1 MIGVLV
7 HAKEKPW
14 LTKGLAKSV
23 KKKYMSYKCFLNTLT
38 LPMKRHTS
46 LQKKKKNQTGK
57 LKPNVKATWKV
68 LDDHPYLRQILMKFP
83 IQLN

>member
-46 LQKKKKNQTGK
+46 LQKKEKKSNWEAKTK
-57 LKPNVKATWKV
+57 C
-68 LDDHPYLRQILMKFP
+68 
-83 IQLN
+83 